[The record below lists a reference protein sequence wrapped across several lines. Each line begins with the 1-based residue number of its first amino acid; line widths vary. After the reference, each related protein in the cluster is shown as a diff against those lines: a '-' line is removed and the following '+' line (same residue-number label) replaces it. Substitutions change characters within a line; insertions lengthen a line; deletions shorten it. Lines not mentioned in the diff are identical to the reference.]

1 MGWWSSSRRL
11 GHIVAVV
18 VRHGLAHALGRR
30 LARWPRLARRVAG
43 EPLPGPERLR
53 RVFEDLGGTFIKF
66 GQMLALQP
74 DILSLEYCNA
84 LFNLMDRIA
93 PFPYAEVVRRFV
105 EDFGRPPEEVF
116 DAFDP
121 RPVATASVGQVH
133 VASLGGR
140 KLAVK
145 VQRPNVNAEFGGDIQ
160 LMTSTAR
167 LIKWLRWRAL
177 YWMIEPMME
186 FVAWTREE
194 LDYRNEARYLERL
207 RGNTRRNAR
216 EYVPAVLWDYTTTRI
231 LTVEFL
237 EGVTVLDYLRGRD
250 AGDRRLLVRL
260 QAWGFDPNEFA
271 RNVIDNFLGDT
282 FRYGLFHADLHP
294 ANLMIL
300 PGNVVGYVDFG
311 ICGALSNYSRR
322 LLVSMTLAYSR
333 GDLQGMSAA
342 FFKVSMI
349 EPYSDLEGFRRGL
362 RDLAETWYAGRGKDQ
377 RLLKNFTQ
385 VMLEMLTLSRRTR
398 VLPDRD
404 VIKYIRS
411 AIALDGLI
419 TRFAPALDIGRHLQA
434 VCGRY
439 IKWHARR
446 ALLSYET
453 LVSWWDAGGRLSRD
467 GALRLAAFLHHA
479 AAEGL
484 SARAEARDPA
494 QGGAG
499 RLRVVRLAAV
509 IFVLALLLTLTR
521 EPVRWGVNLFTAQV
535 ALLAAAGVLF
545 LRATRR
551 FA

>member
-1 MGWWSSSRRL
+1 L

-18 VRHGLAHALGRR
+18 VRHSLAHALGRR

-53 RVFEDLGGTFIKF
+53 RALEDLGGTFIKF

-93 PFPYAEVVRRFV
+93 PFPYEEVVRRFV

-145 VQRPNVNAEFGGDIQ
+145 VQRPNVKAEFGGDIQ
-160 LMTSTAR
+160 LMTAAAR

-177 YWMIEPMME
+177 TWMVEPMSE
-186 FVAWTREE
+186 FIAWTREE
-194 LDYRNEARYLERL
+194 LDYRNEARYMERL

-250 AGDRRLLVRL
+250 AGDRRLLARL
-260 QAWGFDPNEFA
+260 QGWGFEPNEFA
-271 RNVIDNFLGDT
+271 RNIIDNFLGDT

-294 ANLMIL
+294 ANLMLL
-300 PGNVVGYVDFG
+300 PGNVVGYLDFG
-311 ICGALSNYSRR
+311 ITGVLSHYSRR
-322 LLVSMTLAYSR
+322 HLVALTLAYAR
-333 GDLQGMSAA
+333 GDLEGMCAA
-342 FFKVSMI
+342 FFKVSVL
-349 EPYSDLEGFRRGL
+349 EPGSDTEGFRQGLRGL
-362 RDLAETWYAGRGKDQ
+362 AEAWYGGRGKDR
-377 RLLKNFTQ
+377 RLLKTFTH
-385 VMLEMLTLSRRTR
+385 VMLDMLTLSRRTA

-411 AIALDGLI
+411 AIAIDGLI
-419 TRFAPALDIGRHLQA
+419 TRFAPTLDIGRHLQA

-446 ALLSYET
+446 ALFSYDT
-453 LVSWWDAGGRLSRD
+453 LVSWWSAGGRLTHD
-467 GALRLAAFLHHA
+467 GALRLAAFLQGA
-479 AAEGL
+479 ASGGL
-484 SARAEARDPA
+484 AARAEARDPGRA
-494 QGGAG
+494 QAGAG
-499 RLRVVRLAAV
+499 RPRALRLAAV
-509 IFVLALLLTLTR
+509 IFVLALLLTVTR
-521 EPVRWGVNLFTAQV
+521 APARWGVNLFTAEV
-535 ALLAAAGVLF
+535 VLLAAAGVLF

-551 FA
+551 LA